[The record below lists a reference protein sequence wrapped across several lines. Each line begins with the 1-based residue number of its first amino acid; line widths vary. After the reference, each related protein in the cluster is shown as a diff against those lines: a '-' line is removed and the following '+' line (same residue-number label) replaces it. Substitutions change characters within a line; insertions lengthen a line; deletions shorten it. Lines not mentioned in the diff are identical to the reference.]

1 MWRGNAQRTG
11 DPKVVSALLTDPK
24 GADPLGSLSA
34 RERSVLEL
42 VAEGRFNKAIS
53 ERLAITQGAVQKH
66 VSTIFN
72 KLGLPAG
79 EDDDRRILAVL
90 AYLRP
95 ELVRT

>member
-1 MWRGNAQRTG
+1 
-11 DPKVVSALLTDPK
+11 
-24 GADPLGSLSA
+24 LSP
-34 RERSVLEL
+34 RERDVLEL
-42 VAEGRFNKAIS
+42 VAQGRSNQAIS
-53 ERLAITQGAVQKH
+53 RQLTISQGAVQKH

-95 ELVRT
+95 ELVRITHLQ

>member
-1 MWRGNAQRTG
+1 M
-11 DPKVVSALLTDPK
+11 
-24 GADPLGSLSA
+24 
-34 RERSVLEL
+34 LEL
-42 VAEGRFNKAIS
+42 VAQGRSNQAIS
-53 ERLAITQGAVQKH
+53 RELSISQGAVQKH

-95 ELVRT
+95 ELARITQPG